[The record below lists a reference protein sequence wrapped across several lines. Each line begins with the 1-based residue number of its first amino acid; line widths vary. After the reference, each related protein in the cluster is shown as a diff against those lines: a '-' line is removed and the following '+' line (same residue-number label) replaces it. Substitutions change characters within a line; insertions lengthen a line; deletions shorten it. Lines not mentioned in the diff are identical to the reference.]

1 MRGYDMDLLRSL
13 RVLVEEQSV
22 VSAARRLQISE
33 ATMSRNLTRLR
44 EVFADPILVRSG
56 RGMVASAMALALRDR
71 VLALVNDADG
81 LLEGPDIAAMG
92 EMARSFTIRA
102 NDLMVASLADRLMAV
117 FRREAPRCELIF
129 APETDDLVEDT
140 LRHEQV
146 DIYLGA
152 TSTLPPE
159 IRRQTLGRGRMRCV
173 VRADH
178 PILEEGISAEALVR
192 FEHISV
198 SRRGR
203 ARGPIDVALR
213 ERGLSRRVTLVVP
226 SYHAMVGTMRQ
237 SDMLL
242 GLPDMVVER
251 LPLEA
256 LGLGV
261 FDFPFPLPV
270 IVGFQAWHPRWDN
283 DPSHKWLRR
292 NIFRL
297 RREIYGES

>member
-13 RVLVEEQSV
+13 KVLVEEQSV
-22 VSAARRLQISE
+22 VGAARRLQMSE

-44 EVFADPILVRSG
+44 EIFADPILVRSG
-56 RGMVASAMALALRDR
+56 RGMVASFMALALRDR
-71 VLALVNDADG
+71 VQALVSDADG
-81 LLEGPDIAAMG
+81 LLEGPDIAVMG
-92 EMARSFTIRA
+92 EMSRSFTIRA
-102 NDLMVASLADRLMAV
+102 NDLIVASAADLLMEV
-117 FRREAPRCELIF
+117 FNREAPRCTLIF
-129 APETDDLVEDT
+129 APETDDMVEDA
-140 LRHEQV
+140 LRGEQV

-152 TSTLPPE
+152 TDSLPPE
-159 IRRQTLGRGRMRCV
+159 IRRQTLGRVQMRCV
-173 VRADH
+173 VRVDH
-178 PILEEGISAEALVR
+178 PIFEEGISAEALTR
-192 FEHISV
+192 YDHISV

-203 ARGPIDVALR
+203 ARGPIDTALR
-213 ERGLSRRVTLVVP
+213 QQGLSRRVTLVVP
-226 SYHAMVGTMRQ
+226 TYHAMVGTMRAT
-237 SDMLL
+237 DMLL
-242 GLPDMVVER
+242 ALPDMVVRR